1 MSSNSNYGIIHKTD
15 IVKFQRQCL
24 APLRDEKISETLERA
39 AERYMKIRADI
50 ILLEAEKEAI
60 VSHIRS
66 FEDWEYFLDAFS
78 DIYQP
83 DVPYE
88 KFNSVSVYSV
98 RDEGGYGKDIVCLE
112 YDERGCGATKS
123 AKCVTFGCCT
133 FKDLLDIE
141 SIITERKRYYETDDS
156 GTDCCRTIYGGAEA

>member
-1 MSSNSNYGIIHKTD
+1 MTTNANYGIIPKTD

-24 APLRDEKISETLERA
+24 APLRDEKIGETLERA

-50 ILLEAEKEAI
+50 ILLESEKKSI

-66 FEDWEYFLDAFS
+66 FEDWEYFIDAFS
-78 DIYQP
+78 DTYRP

-88 KFNSVSVYSV
+88 KFNSVSVLSV
-98 RDEGGYGKDIVCLE
+98 RDDGECGKDMVRLE
-112 YDERGCGATKS
+112 YDECGCGATKS

-133 FKDLLDIE
+133 FKDLLDIK
-141 SIITERKRYYETDDS
+141 SIIAERKRYYETDD
-156 GTDCCRTIYGGAEA
+156 GGADDHRTFHNGADA

>member
-1 MSSNSNYGIIHKTD
+1 MTTNSNYGIIHKTD

-24 APLRDEKISETLERA
+24 APLRDEKIGETLERA

-50 ILLEAEKEAI
+50 VLLEAEKQAI

-66 FEDWEYFLDAFS
+66 FEDWEYFIDAFS
-78 DIYQP
+78 DIYRP

-98 RDEGGYGKDIVCLE
+98 KDDGGCGKDMVCLE

-141 SIITERKRYYETDDS
+141 SIIAERKRYYETDDG
-156 GTDCCRTIYGGAEA
+156 GTDDHQTFYSVAEA